1 MAALPPGIARA
12 PTDGQLRLIT
22 KVARM
27 YHERGVRQT
36 DIADSLHLSQ
46 ARVSRLLKRAA
57 ELGIVRTVVAVAPG
71 VHTETEEAL
80 EAKYSLAEAVVVDV
94 DGNDQDIIAALGSA
108 GATHLET
115 TLTGG
120 ERIGISSWSQT
131 LLAVVD
137 KMRPLRV
144 AGADSVI
151 QLMGGFGNSSVQT
164 QGNRLLT
171 EFARLVGATAT
182 FVPAPALVGNR
193 TIRESLLNDLAM
205 ESIAKEWGRLTM
217 VLAGIGSLPP
227 SPLLRASGN
236 AADLADQDRLHA
248 AGAVGD
254 VCQRFFDSA
263 GNLVPSDLDDRVVGI
278 DANTLHKIPRRIGI
292 AGGESKH
299 SAIHAAVVGGW
310 VNVLLTDTGTAAAL
324 LSIDGATAAAE
335 KDDHGG

>member
-1 MAALPPGIARA
+1 MTDRFRDTRA

-27 YHERGVRQT
+27 YHERGIRQT
-36 DIADSLHLSQ
+36 DIAESLHLSQ

-71 VHTETEEAL
+71 VHTEVEEAL
-80 EAKYSLAEAVVVDV
+80 EERYGLAEAVVVDV
-94 DGNDQDIIAALGSA
+94 EGSGAEIAAALGSA

-137 KMRPLRV
+137 RMRPFRV
-144 AGADSVI
+144 PGADSVI
-151 QLMGGFGNSSVQT
+151 QLIGGLGAASVQT

-182 FVPAPALVGNR
+182 FVPAPGLVGSK
-193 TIRESLLNDLAM
+193 TIRDSLLYDPAM
-205 ESIAKEWGRLTM
+205 ESVAREWERLT
-217 VLAGIGSLPP
+217 LALVGIGSLPP

-236 AADLADQDRLHA
+236 AADRVSQDRLLA

-254 VCQRFFDSA
+254 VCQRYFDSA
-263 GNLVPSDLDDRVVGI
+263 GNLMPSDLDDRVVGI
-278 DANTLHKIPRRIGI
+278 DPDTLRKIPRRIGI
-292 AGGESKH
+292 AGGDSKH
-299 SAIHAAVVGGW
+299 AAIHAAVTGGW
-310 VNVLLTDTGTAAAL
+310 VNVLITDAATADAL
-324 LSIDGATAAAE
+324 LGRESSEAKA
-335 KDDHGG
+335 HL

>member
-1 MAALPPGIARA
+1 MAASSGSISRV

-27 YHERGVRQT
+27 YHERGIRQT
-36 DIADSLHLSQ
+36 DIAATLHLSQ

-57 ELGIVRTVVAVAPG
+57 ELGIVRTVVTATPG
-71 VHTETEEAL
+71 VYTEIEEAL
-80 EAKYSLAEAVVVDV
+80 EERYGLAEAVVVDV
-94 DGNDQDIIAALGSA
+94 EGTDEEIIAGLGSA
-108 GATHLET
+108 GATYLET

-137 KMRPLRV
+137 RMQPFRLP
-144 AGADSVI
+144 GAESVI

-171 EFARLVGATAT
+171 EFARLVGARAT
-182 FVPAPALVGNR
+182 FVSAPALVANK
-193 TIRESLLNDLAM
+193 TIRESLLNDPAM
-205 ESIAKEWGRLTM
+205 ESVAREWARLTI

-236 AADLADQDRLHA
+236 AADLAEQDRLHA

-254 VCQRFFDSA
+254 VCQRFFDAA

-278 DANTLHKIPRRIGI
+278 DADTLRRIPRRIGI

-299 SAIHAAVVGGW
+299 SAIHAAVLGGW
-310 VNVLLTDTGTAAAL
+310 TNVLLTDTGTAGAL
-324 LSIDGATAAAE
+324 LQREGNHDG
-335 KDDHGG
+335 GGR